1 MSIFESTDFTC
12 EPSVMPSPA
21 PLVHEVP
28 DETPELLECCKR
40 TIQMH
45 AKNNPMMV
53 CGECKKIIKV
63 FDNEKAYRNYQRFCM
78 SRHRRFLATHF
89 MGRHVITF
97 KNYDSYSA

>member
-1 MSIFESTDFTC
+1 MENLETVDCKVELTMQHHSPSFGHMEES
-12 EPSVMPSPA
+12 
-21 PLVHEVP
+21 
-28 DETPELLECCKR
+28 PELLDCCRR
-40 TIQMH
+40 TITMH

-63 FDNEKAYRNYQRFCM
+63 FDNDKAYRNYQRFCQ

-89 MGRHVITF
+89 SGQKVIIF